1 MKITMSLLQDL
12 QTDNHVMTRAI
23 LTIKRCIM
31 KHFIYLLSLILLFSC
46 KRQQVNSVSYYSKWI
61 NNPDNGLFITRKING
76 LQLSIKYLPSEFL
89 EYKDREGNESAH
101 LEQNDYKNTLT
112 FLMTIGPDEE
122 KGNKN
127 DIMFDEISSYKEY
140 TERLLALNFEIDKNI
155 TLKTRDLELK
165 PVLSNLENTY
175 GLSKNRS
182 IVIAFAP
189 TDEQRKKIEKAD
201 ELEFTYSDELFD
213 MGTMHFNF
221 SGSDINHLPYI
232 SQLNK

>member
-1 MKITMSLLQDL
+1 
-12 QTDNHVMTRAI
+12 
-23 LTIKRCIM
+23 M
-31 KHFIYLLSLILLFSC
+31 KHVIYFLFVVLLFSC
-46 KRQQVNSVSYYSKWI
+46 KKQQVNSVSDYSKYI
-61 NNPDNGLFITRKING
+61 NNPDNGLVITRKVNG
-76 LQLSIKYLPSEFL
+76 LQLSVKYLPSEFL
-89 EYKDREGNESAH
+89 EYKDQQGNSST
-101 LEQNDYKNTLT
+101 QSIKNVYQNTLT

-127 DIMFDEISSYKEY
+127 DIMFNEISSYKEY
-140 TERLLALNFEIDKNI
+140 TERLLSLNFEIDKSI
-155 TLKTRDLELK
+155 TLKAKDIELK

-189 TDEQRKKIEKAD
+189 TDEQRKKIENAD

-213 MGTMHFNF
+213 MGIMHFNF
-221 SGSDINHLPYI
+221 SGSDMNHLPYI